1 MPYWAVSMGESPSLL
16 FCCKAICCVVPHSL
30 FFIRHNMSTFQLIYQ
45 IEADDIK
52 QVIAIALQ
60 SYDLTGIE
68 PSLIKTET
76 ESIVWDRQEMIRTL
90 TK

>member
-1 MPYWAVSMGESPSLL
+1 
-16 FCCKAICCVVPHSL
+16 
-30 FFIRHNMSTFQLIYQ
+30 MSTFQLIYQ

-68 PSLIKTET
+68 PTLIKTEA

>member
-1 MPYWAVSMGESPSLL
+1 
-16 FCCKAICCVVPHSL
+16 
-30 FFIRHNMSTFQLIYQ
+30 MSKFQLIYE

-68 PSLIKTET
+68 PIQIITET
-76 ESIVWDRQEMIRTL
+76 ESIVWVRQEMIKAI

>member
-16 FCCKAICCVVPHSL
+16 FLLYAICCVAPHSPFL
-30 FFIRHNMSTFQLIYQ
+30 KRHNMSTFQLIYE
-45 IEADDIK
+45 IEADDII

-60 SYDLTGIE
+60 SYELTGIE
-68 PSLIKTET
+68 PTLIKTEA
-76 ESIVWDRQEMIRTL
+76 ESIAWDRQEMIRAI

>member
-1 MPYWAVSMGESPSLL
+1 
-16 FCCKAICCVVPHSL
+16 
-30 FFIRHNMSTFQLIYQ
+30 MSTFHLIYE

-52 QVIAIALQ
+52 QIIAIALQ

-68 PSLIKTET
+68 PTQIKTEA
-76 ESIVWDRQEMIRTL
+76 ESIVWDRQEMIRAI

>member
-1 MPYWAVSMGESPSLL
+1 
-16 FCCKAICCVVPHSL
+16 
-30 FFIRHNMSTFQLIYQ
+30 MSTFQLIYE

-68 PSLIKTET
+68 PTRIKTEA
-76 ESIVWDRQEMIRTL
+76 ESIVWDRQEMIRAI

>member
-1 MPYWAVSMGESPSLL
+1 
-16 FCCKAICCVVPHSL
+16 
-30 FFIRHNMSTFQLIYQ
+30 MSNAKYQLIYE

-68 PSLIKTET
+68 PTRINTET
-76 ESIVWDRQEMIRTL
+76 ESIVWDRQEMIRAI